1 MKLYKSIITTLVL
14 VSLTGCGAM
23 MASVALYH
31 DRQDSC
37 QSGINRPELG
47 RPPGYQVPAY
57 CRAGSRPSTT
67 TTFYNNRGQQVGRAV
82 TK

>member
-1 MKLYKSIITTLVL
+1 MKLYFSTILTLVVGL
-14 VSLTGCGAM
+14 SGCGAM
-23 MASVALYH
+23 MDSVALYH

-57 CRAGSRPSTT
+57 CRGGSRTST
-67 TTFYNNRGQQVGRAV
+67 TTFYTNSGVQTGRAV
-82 TK
+82 TKY